1 MSVVTKWSIPV
12 ATLAITLLT
21 VYLPAQCEKL
31 STLKQDS
38 VHRRQTVLHTSLGS
52 IRWYQ
57 SDEMW
62 LCRSVLYVHR
72 GKGKSCASITHLV
85 FQGTPVDSAPWKRAY
100 PKQLALNSALLWH
113 HLQSGDRR
121 RVFAPGKMTT
131 AGISRTSW
139 CHFCFLCSVTHGFL
153 VQVCKDKQTGCEDE
167 LQGRFHGHENNQTT
181 TKLQVQDDEA
191 TSVMTT
197 KSGCCVYYSWATRS
211 LALPQSF

>member
-100 PKQLALNSALLWH
+100 PKQRALNSALLWH

-153 VQVCKDKQTGCEDE
+153 VQVCKDKQDV
-167 LQGRFHGHENNQTT
+167 R
-181 TKLQVQDDEA
+181 
-191 TSVMTT
+191 TSWREGFT
-197 KSGCCVYYSWATRS
+197 ATRIIKLLPNCRFKMMRQLPWWCWTQQS
-211 LALPQSF
+211 LVVVFITPEQQDL